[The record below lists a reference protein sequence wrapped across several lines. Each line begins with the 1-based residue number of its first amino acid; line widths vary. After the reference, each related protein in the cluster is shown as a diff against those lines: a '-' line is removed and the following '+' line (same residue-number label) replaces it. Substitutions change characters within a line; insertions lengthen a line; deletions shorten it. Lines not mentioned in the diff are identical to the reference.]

1 MARRSTV
8 VRTLLTAPAL
18 GVAAVAVLS
27 PVTASA
33 DSVTAPD
40 TAISAAVAASPAVA
54 GVPAS
59 DYTVTGARL
68 AASDPAWAAAALEP
82 TARRGR
88 RPRPRHRR
96 AAAGRGTWQ
105 VVDLGTAQVGCG
117 LVTPAVQ
124 HDLALLC

>member
-82 TARRGR
+82 T
-88 RPRPRHRR
+88 P
-96 AAAGRGTWQ
+96 AAAGDLDPATVVLQQVGGTWQ